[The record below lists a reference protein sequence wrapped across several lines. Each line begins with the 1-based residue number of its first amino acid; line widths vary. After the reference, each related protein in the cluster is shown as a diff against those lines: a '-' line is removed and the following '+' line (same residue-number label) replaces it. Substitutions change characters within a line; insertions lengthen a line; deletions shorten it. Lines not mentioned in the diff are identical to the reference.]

1 MFGDFFDMNGDGR
14 SDLFEIAAGLHAMG
28 LLDEDEPHDYDVE
41 EDDESEDEDW

>member
-28 LLDEDEPHDYDVE
+28 LLDEEEKHDYDVE
-41 EDDESEDEDW
+41 DDDEDEDEDW